1 MMTQLPATLT
11 FYNVVIYFENRDPW
25 RTRIRFTE
33 PPTFEDFSRVI
44 EDFAKAYDKD
54 RQGTEWTVY
63 RVLKVE
69 VEKTQYVKGETV
81 IVEPQVEA
89 D

>member
-1 MMTQLPATLT
+1 MMNELPATLT
-11 FYNVVIYFENRDPW
+11 FYNVVIHFENRDPW
-25 RTRIRFTE
+25 RSRIRFTE

-44 EDFAKAYDKD
+44 EEFAKAYDKD
-54 RQGTEWTVY
+54 LQQSAWTVY

>member
-1 MMTQLPATLT
+1 MMNNLPETLT
-11 FYNVVIYFENRDPW
+11 FYNVVIYFKNRDPW
-25 RTRIRFTE
+25 RSRTRFTE

-44 EDFAKAYDKD
+44 EESRRSTTRTSGGSA
-54 RQGTEWTVY
+54 WTVY

-81 IVEPQVEA
+81 IVEPQAEA

>member
-1 MMTQLPATLT
+1 MMNQLPATLT
-11 FYNVVIYFENRDPW
+11 FYNVVIHFENRDPW
-25 RTRIRFTE
+25 RSRIRFTE

-44 EDFAKAYDKD
+44 EEFAKAYDKNL
-54 RQGTEWTVY
+54 QGTAWTVY

-69 VEKTQYVKGETV
+69 IEKTQYVKGETV

>member
-1 MMTQLPATLT
+1 MMNQLPTTLT
-11 FYNVVIYFENRDPW
+11 FYNVVIYFKNRDPW
-25 RTRIRFTE
+25 RSRIRFTE

-44 EDFAKAYDKD
+44 EDFSKAYDKNLK
-54 RQGTEWTVY
+54 QSAWTVY

>member
-1 MMTQLPATLT
+1 MMNDLPTTLT
-11 FYNVVIYFENRDPW
+11 FYNVVIYFKNRDPW
-25 RTRIRFTE
+25 RSRTRFSE
-33 PPTFEDFSRVI
+33 PPTFEDFSSVI
-44 EDFAKAYDKD
+44 EEFAKAYDKNL
-54 RQGTEWTVY
+54 RGTAWTVY

>member
-1 MMTQLPATLT
+1 MMNDLPTTLT
-11 FYNVVIYFENRDPW
+11 FYNVVIHFENRDPW
-25 RTRIRFTE
+25 RSRTRFTE

-44 EDFAKAYDKD
+44 EEFAKAYDKNL
-54 RQGTEWTVY
+54 RQSAWTVY

-69 VEKTQYVKGETV
+69 VEKTQYIKGETV
-81 IVEPQVEA
+81 TVEPQAEA

>member
-1 MMTQLPATLT
+1 MNDLPTTLT
-11 FYNVVIYFENRDPW
+11 FYNVVIHFENRDPW
-25 RTRIRFTE
+25 RSQTRFAK
-33 PPTFEDFSRVI
+33 PPNFEDFTHVV
-44 EDFAKAYDKD
+44 EEFAKGYDKNF
-54 RQGTEWTVY
+54 RRSAWSVY

>member
-1 MMTQLPATLT
+1 MMNQLPTTLT
-11 FYNVVIYFENRDPW
+11 FYNVVIYFKNRDPW
-25 RTRIRFTE
+25 RSRTRFSE

-44 EDFAKAYDKD
+44 EEFTKEYDKNL
-54 RQGTEWTVY
+54 QGTAWTVY

>member
-1 MMTQLPATLT
+1 MMNQLPTTLT
-11 FYNVVIYFENRDPW
+11 FYNVVIYFKNRDPW
-25 RTRIRFTE
+25 RSRIRFTE

-44 EDFAKAYDKD
+44 EDFTKAYDKNLK
-54 RQGTEWTVY
+54 QSAWTVY

>member
-1 MMTQLPATLT
+1 MMNDLPETLT

-25 RTRIRFTE
+25 RSRIRFTE
-33 PPTFEDFSRVI
+33 PPTFEDFSSVI
-44 EDFAKAYDKD
+44 EEFTKAYDKGL
-54 RQGTEWTVY
+54 RQSAWTVY

>member
-1 MMTQLPATLT
+1 MMNELPTTLT
-11 FYNVVIYFENRDPW
+11 FYNVVIYFKNRDPW
-25 RTRIRFTE
+25 RSRIRFTE

-44 EDFAKAYDKD
+44 EDFTKAYDKNLK
-54 RQGTEWTVY
+54 QSAWTVY